1 MNYYQDYYNYEN
13 NNYNQPLYK
22 EDYNK
27 KNIYDPYNGFIRGN
41 LFPDLYNTYKI
52 SNPYNIE
59 PMNDQAKLL
68 TEIDSLCFALI
79 DLNLYLDVN
88 NNDKDII
95 KLYNQY
101 LNKKNSLL
109 DMYQKKYGP
118 VTLDS
123 ESLNN
128 YPWNWIKSPW
138 PWEN

>member
-13 NNYNQPLYK
+13 NNYNIPLYK
-22 EDYNK
+22 ENYNK

-88 NNDKDII
+88 RNDKDII

-101 LNKKNSLL
+101 LNKKNNLL
-109 DMYQKKYGP
+109 DIYQKKYGP
-118 VTLDS
+118 ITLNM
-123 ESLNN
+123 ENINN
-128 YPWNWIKSPW
+128 TWDWINSPW

>member
-1 MNYYQDYYNYEN
+1 MNYYNDYYNYEN
-13 NNYNQPLYK
+13 NNYNLPLYK

-118 VTLDS
+118 ITLDS

>member
-22 EDYNK
+22 ENYSQ

-41 LFPDLYNTYKI
+41 LFPDLYNSYKI
-52 SNPYNIE
+52 NNPYNIE

-68 TEIDSLCFALI
+68 TEIDSLCFALT

-88 NNDKDII
+88 RNDKDMI
-95 KLYNQY
+95 KLYNDY
-101 LNKKNSLL
+101 LKRKQNLL
-109 DMYQKKYGP
+109 YEYQKKYGP
-118 VTLDS
+118 ITLDS
-123 ESLNN
+123 EALNTN
-128 YPWNWIKSPW
+128 PWSWDNSPW

>member
-13 NNYNQPLYK
+13 NNYNVPLYK
-22 EDYNK
+22 ENYNK

-88 NNDKDII
+88 RDDKDII

-101 LNKKNSLL
+101 LNKKNNLL
-109 DMYQKKYGP
+109 DIYQKKYGP
-118 VTLDS
+118 ITLNM
-123 ESLNN
+123 ENINN
-128 YPWNWIKSPW
+128 TWDWINSPW

>member
-22 EDYNK
+22 ENYNK
-27 KNIYDPYNGFIRGN
+27 KNTYDPYNGFIRGN

-68 TEIDSLCFALI
+68 TNIDSLCFALT
-79 DLNLYLDVN
+79 DLNLYLDIN
-88 NNDKDII
+88 RNDKDII
-95 KLYNQY
+95 NLYNQY
-101 LNKKNSLL
+101 KQKKETLL
-109 DMYQKKYGP
+109 EQYQNKYGP
-118 VTLDS
+118 ITLDS
-123 ESLNN
+123 ESLNKT
-128 YPWNWIKSPW
+128 PWQWDNSPW

>member
-22 EDYNK
+22 ENYNK

-59 PMNDQAKLL
+59 PMNEQAKLL
-68 TEIDSLCFALI
+68 TDIDSLCFALT
-79 DLNLYLDVN
+79 DLNLYLDIN
-88 NNDKDII
+88 RNDKDII
-95 KLYNQY
+95 NLYNQY
-101 LNKKNSLL
+101 RQKKNNLL
-109 DMYQKKYGP
+109 EQYQNKYGP
-118 VTLDS
+118 ITLDS
-123 ESLNN
+123 ESLNKV
-128 YPWNWIKSPW
+128 PWEWDNLPW

>member
-22 EDYNK
+22 ENYNQ

-41 LFPDLYNTYKI
+41 LFPDLYNSYKI
-52 SNPYNIE
+52 TNPYNIE

-68 TEIDSLCFALI
+68 TEIDSLCFALT

-88 NNDKDII
+88 RNDKDII
-95 KLYNQY
+95 KLYNDYSKRKQ
-101 LNKKNSLL
+101 NLL
-109 DMYQKKYGP
+109 YEYQKKYGP
-118 VTLDS
+118 ITLDS
-123 ESLNN
+123 EALNTN
-128 YPWNWIKSPW
+128 PWSWDNSPW

>member
-13 NNYNQPLYK
+13 NNYNKPLYN
-22 EDYNK
+22 ENYNK

-68 TEIDSLCFALI
+68 TEIDSLCFALT
-79 DLNLYLDVN
+79 DLNLYLDIN
-88 NNDKDII
+88 RNDKDII
-95 KLYNQY
+95 NLYNQY
-101 LNKKNSLL
+101 RQKKTNLL
-109 DMYQKKYGP
+109 EQYQNKYGP
-118 VTLDS
+118 ITLDS
-123 ESLNN
+123 ESLNKT
-128 YPWNWIKSPW
+128 PWGWDNSPW

>member
-22 EDYNK
+22 ENYNK

-59 PMNDQAKLL
+59 PMNEQAKLL

-79 DLNLYLDVN
+79 DLNLYLDIN
-88 NNDKDII
+88 GNDKDII
-95 KLYNQY
+95 NIYNQY
-101 LNKKNSLL
+101 LNKKNNLL
-109 DMYQKKYGP
+109 NMYQKKYGP
-118 VTLDS
+118 ITLDS
-123 ESLNN
+123 ESLNKN
-128 YPWNWIKSPW
+128 PWSWDNSPW

>member
-13 NNYNQPLYK
+13 NNYNKPLYN
-22 EDYNK
+22 ENYNK

-68 TEIDSLCFALI
+68 TEIDSLCFALT
-79 DLNLYLDVN
+79 DLNLYLDIN
-88 NNDKDII
+88 RNDKDII
-95 KLYNQY
+95 NLYNQY
-101 LNKKNSLL
+101 RQKKTSLL
-109 DMYQKKYGP
+109 EQYQNKYGP
-118 VTLDS
+118 ITLDS
-123 ESLNN
+123 ESLNRT
-128 YPWNWIKSPW
+128 PWGWDNSPW